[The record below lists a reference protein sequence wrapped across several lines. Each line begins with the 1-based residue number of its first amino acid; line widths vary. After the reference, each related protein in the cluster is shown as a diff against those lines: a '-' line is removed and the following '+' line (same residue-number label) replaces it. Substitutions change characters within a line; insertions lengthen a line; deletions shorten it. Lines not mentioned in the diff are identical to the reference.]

1 MFHCQ
6 RRVST
11 AIKMLHTCTC
21 NLHCEWPLL
30 FPLLLSLRL
39 LFSSLFLSILSP
51 PSPLSFPF
59 PHHSSPL
66 PSPHST
72 PFLPPILLPS
82 FPHSSPSP
90 LSLFP
95 LSTPFSSFL
104 VPLSSPPLSSL
115 LSPPHPCPP
124 YSLLPQTGQ
133 TILHYACALGQVDV
147 ILYLLSRPDCKLSEQ
162 DKVSQILS
170 DDTWADKR
178 YQPLKCT
185 ALGREGGGG
194 GVGGEGGG
202 RC

>member
-39 LFSSLFLSILSP
+39 LFSSLFLSIPP
-51 PSPLSFPF
+51 PSLPSFLPF
-59 PHHSSPL
+59 SSPFLPL

-104 VPLSSPPLSSL
+104 VPLSSPPLSSPPL
-115 LSPPHPCPP
+115 SSQLSPTSDGSDHSALCVCAGSSRCH
-124 YSLLPQTGQ
+124 SLP
-133 TILHYACALGQVDV
+133 
-147 ILYLLSRPDCKLSEQ
+147 SEQ
-162 DKVSQILS
+162 AGLQTVRTRQSEPNLV
-170 DDTWADKR
+170 R
-178 YQPLKCT
+178 
-185 ALGREGGGG
+185 
-194 GVGGEGGG
+194 
-202 RC
+202 